1 MLIFAIRC
9 TVVITSPNKNSS
21 ANTIFTN
28 FRQFILHAD
37 PPIGLFL
44 ASAVAESVT
53 GEESGACFDN
63 NVFILKSLFAF
74 GVLSGRF
81 LGCFHSS

>member
-44 ASAVAESVT
+44 ASAVAESIT
-53 GEESGACFDN
+53 GKVSILINGKSGTTRPFI
-63 NVFILKSLFAF
+63 VFIFCITA
-74 GVLSGRF
+74 GA
-81 LGCFHSS
+81 